1 MQTEPTKRYRKYTN
15 LEAFVNG
22 QRYPL
27 DDLPQ
32 SSHSLTGRSS
42 ATVPLRDLLPD
53 NAAGTGIQTAYAIN
67 GIRRVAYTGL
77 ATKRAYNVAPVDR
90 SVQAT
95 DILSKL
101 KRSIKEGCSGT
112 DGLLF
117 DNTPWVTAITNVLN
131 RAGIVESDI
140 ASIDDP
146 SGGIMNVG
154 AIEAICH
161 TPDENL
167 DTIFADLLKMNGA
180 TAYVLPASGKVKV
193 AAISR
198 IPPANPSL
206 VYSNRESNAYRWNK
220 VSHTLEGIEGIVNRM
235 TATGGMVEDG
245 VQVTQTWTAVGIDGR
260 ADDISCDY
268 WQTQSQVD
276 WASEFYGRLK
286 CREEQVFEV
295 TAPVDLDV
303 LPGMAC
309 VIDAPDNGLYRTPA
323 LITEVSTRG
332 TEMTLTC
339 SIGPGLTDG
348 YATGMLPTADFAVM
362 VVAERVL
369 VNGQPETIY
378 DVYCDAS
385 RSFDPDGSIVSY
397 QWSVSGANPLNTPA
411 NAAQTLIALDS
422 LANVTVTLT
431 VTDNATAGNTDSLT
445 RSLDAP
451 ENEIWTRVLSTAC
464 NSDGWRILTD
474 QDGWKS
480 YTRAGYSC
488 VSVPRFNEDGPLLSL
503 WSDGKVYQWQEYH
516 ADPVHIGTLPGNA
529 GTIIALTEAA
539 PDYAFASHGAVLY
552 HSTNGGTSWD
562 TLHTFSGTIT
572 TIETGYNDP
581 SYIRVTVG
589 NEVYHSFSGGLSW
602 AVVASGA
609 SGATIQAIASSGSG
623 HLAVLTGGSS
633 AANAVMFD
641 EAYAVNW
648 TGVTTPPTALDSA
661 TALLTEAGFIVGYSG
676 TDKLYKLLWN
686 DATGKFDASEL
697 PITPASPSALIRDG
711 LMPDLVYGSGN
722 PTYKVLSSAL
732 TYDLDTVQS
741 YEIGYGAL
749 WIVRPLAPTARV
761 FITATNIGLQDGL
774 FVSENNAWEHIS
786 DGSGFYVTSEWIT
799 WVSNRVLYGIYLT
812 DPTFSTQTGATLQ
825 QISGIDARNSI
836 VRHIGNR
843 QYIVSGHVDNATK
856 RIGVEHGTNLA
867 LGTTQTLR
875 SVWGNM
881 GITHHASTINK
892 HGRLVIRDLDTDND
906 DGPPSYSSA
915 DNGVISEGA
924 LNPASYVMPRA
935 MFHGPDWRWLAEN
948 SDGTDYH
955 RGNGEWVRVD
965 SDGSVNTLSFT
976 SYSDIIWA
984 QPSCHTI
991 DRVYVA
997 RDNKVYQCA
1006 NYGNGAMQVIFDLH
1020 AQSPADPLPEGK
1032 PITDFT
1038 ITSFTVTHDRQ
1049 WSHDLLA
1056 VLCEAAGSGFNQR
1069 VGFVY
1074 YSSDNGVTWK
1084 KSLNIST
1091 GSNGGLGTA
1100 WITED
1105 LL

>member
-22 QRYPL
+22 QRYLL

-42 ATVPLRDLLPD
+42 STVPLRDLLPD
-53 NAAGTGIQTAYAIN
+53 NAAGTSIQTAYAIN

-77 ATKRAYNVAPVDR
+77 ATKRAYNVAPIDR
-90 SVQAT
+90 SVQVT

-101 KRSIKEGCSGT
+101 KRSIKEGCGGT

-117 DNTPWVTAITNVLN
+117 DNTPWATAITNVMN

-167 DTIFADLLKMNGA
+167 DSIFADLLKMNGA

-198 IPPANPSL
+198 IPPAAPSL

-339 SIGPGLTDG
+339 SVGPGLTDG

-397 QWSVSGANPLNTPA
+397 QWSVSGATPLNTPA
-411 NAAQTLIALDS
+411 SAAQTLIALDS

-431 VTDNATAGNTDSLT
+431 VTDNATAGNTGNLT

-451 ENEIWTRVLSTAC
+451 EIEIWTRVLSTAC

-480 YTRAGYSC
+480 YIRAGYSC

-503 WSDGKVYQWQEYH
+503 WDDGKVYQWQEYH

-572 TIETGYNDP
+572 TIEAGYNDP

-602 AVVASGA
+602 AVVVSGA

-633 AANAVMFD
+633 AADAVMFD

-661 TALLTEAGFIVGYSG
+661 TALLTEAGFIVSNSG

-711 LMPDLVYGSGN
+711 LMPDLVYGTGN

-732 TYDLDTVQS
+732 TYSLDTVHS

-749 WIVRPLAPTARV
+749 WIVKPLAPTARV
-761 FITATNIGLQDGL
+761 FITATNIGLQGGL

-799 WVSNRVLYGIYLT
+799 WIFNRVLYGIYLT

-825 QISGIDARNSI
+825 PLNGINPYVHTVKHDNT
-836 VRHIGNR
+836 R
-843 QYIVSGHVDNATK
+843 QYVISEYNNNPTNQ
-856 RIGVEHGTNLA
+856 IGIEYGSSLS
-867 LGTTQTLR
+867 LGTIQRLR
-875 SVWGNM
+875 YGFAENQAFV
-881 GITHHASTINK
+881 ASTVNK
-892 HGRLVIRDLDTDND
+892 HGRFIVRDAGLKA
-906 DGPPSYSSA
+906 GLSYNTV
-915 DNGVISEGA
+915 DNGTVTENA
-924 LNPASYVMPRA
+924 FTPASAAAPMA
-935 MFHGPDWRWLAEN
+935 MFHGSNWQWLAQN
-948 SDGTDYH
+948 GDGSSYQSP
-955 RGNGEWVRVD
+955 NGEWVRVD
-965 SDGSVNTLSFT
+965 ADNSVNTLSFT
-976 SYSDIIWA
+976 SYSDIVWA
-984 QPSCHTI
+984 QPSCHAI

-997 RDNKVYQCA
+997 RGNKVYQCA

-1020 AQSPADPLPEGK
+1020 SQSSTDPLPEGK
-1032 PITDFT
+1032 PIADFAV
-1038 ITSFTVTHDRQ
+1038 TSFTVTHDRQ
-1049 WSHDLLA
+1049 WTYDLLA

-1091 GSNGGLGTA
+1091 GSNGRLGTA

-1105 LL
+1105 LP